1 MVNKWINFAVQGNLY
16 KRGHLTNFLD
26 QLNEA
31 QRKPVEQT
39 EGPVMV
45 IAGAGSGKTRV
56 LTFRIAHLLQKG
68 VDAFNILSLTFT
80 NKAAREM
87 KERIGKLVGDS
98 EARNLWMGTFHSI
111 FARILRIEAE
121 KLGYPTN
128 FTIYDADDSKKVIAN
143 IVKEKKLDKDIYKTK
158 SVASRISSLKNNLIT
173 PKAYFQ
179 NGELQAQDS
188 AAKMPM
194 FGEIYQAYTER
205 CFRAGSMDFDDLLL
219 KTNELLYK
227 FPDVLAKYQ
236 DRFKYILVDE
246 YQDTNHSQYL
256 IVKALAAKFENICI
270 VGDDAQ
276 SIYAFRGANIR
287 NILNFQK
294 DYPDTKLFK
303 LEQNYRSTNNI
314 VQAANSIIAKNK
326 DQIEKNVWTQ
336 NNSGEKIIVH
346 KAVSDTDEGNY
357 VATNIWQTSMN
368 DGVRHDEFC
377 ILYRTNAQSRSFEDA
392 LRKKNIPYKI
402 YGGVSFY
409 QRKEIKDVLAYLRLV
424 INPKDEEAFR
434 RVINYPARGIGATT
448 LAKLTLVAEQNQ
460 WSLWEAC
467 ERLDRVPSG
476 IGAAAV
482 RKILDFT
489 TLVNSFAVLAKD
501 HDAFDMVAHVAKS
514 VGLIKVL
521 GEDKTPEGVTR
532 YENVQEL
539 LNGIKDFTE
548 QQKELEG
555 GDASLAGF
563 LADVALLTDRDN
575 EKEDDRPHVSMM
587 TIHLAKGLEYPYVY
601 IVGLEEN
608 LFPSM
613 MASGSRSDLE
623 EERRLFYV
631 ALTRAEKR
639 AHLTFAHTRYRW
651 GKLID
656 CEPSRFIDEIDESFL
671 DIRVPEFSPGFSSP
685 ELDNAFGGNYSSGLR
700 TSNSGSTTVYKGKDK
715 SWGNKRLGNGS
726 SSVQSGKNSKGG
738 QSVPP
743 KNPTLRGKVLKPVSK
758 AQGSFNASGEHLRPD
773 QLNEGLRV
781 IHERFGLGTVARLE
795 GEGADAKAIIQF
807 DNAGEKRLLLKFA
820 KVKAV

>member
-1 MVNKWINFAVQGNLY
+1 MAQ
-16 KRGHLTNFLD
+16 FLN
-26 QLNEA
+26 QLNDA
-31 QRKPVEQT
+31 QRKAVEHT
-39 EGPVMV
+39 SGPVMV

-56 LTFRIAHLLQKG
+56 LTYRIAYLLSKG

-87 KERIGKLVGDS
+87 KERIGKIVGES
-98 EARNLWMGTFHSI
+98 EAKNLWMGTFHSI

-121 KLGYPTN
+121 RLGYPTN
-128 FTIYDADDSKKVIAN
+128 FTIYDADDSKKVISN
-143 IVKEKKLDKDIYKTK
+143 IIKEKNLDKDIYKAKT
-158 SVASRISSLKNNLIT
+158 VASRISSLKNNLIT

-188 AAKMPM
+188 AAKLPM

-205 CFRAGSMDFDDLLL
+205 CFRAGAMDFDDLLL
-219 KTNELLYK
+219 KTNELLYR
-227 FPDVLAKYQ
+227 FPEILAKYQ
-236 DRFKYILVDE
+236 ERFQYILVDE

-256 IVKALAAKFENICI
+256 IVKALAAKYENICI

-294 DYPDTKLFK
+294 DYPDTRLFK
-303 LEQNYRSTNNI
+303 LEQNYRSTKTI

-326 DQIEKNVWTQ
+326 DQIEKNVWTD
-336 NNSGEKIIVH
+336 NGSGEKIVVH
-346 KAVSDTDEGNY
+346 KSVSDSDEGNY
-357 VATNIWQTSMN
+357 VATNVWQTAMN
-368 DGVRHDEFC
+368 EGASHDDFC

-402 YGGVSFY
+402 YGGLSFY

-424 INPKDEEAFR
+424 INLNDEEAFR
-434 RVINYPARGIGATT
+434 RVVNYPARGIGATT
-448 LAKLTLVAEQNQ
+448 LAKLTLAAEQQ
-460 WSLWEAC
+460 KWSLWETC
-467 ERLDRVPSG
+467 EKLNTIPSG
-476 IGAAAV
+476 IGGAAV
-482 RKILDFT
+482 KKLVDFT
-489 TLVNSFAVLAKD
+489 TLINSFAVLAKEY
-501 HDAFDMVAHVAKS
+501 DAFDMVAHVAKS

-539 LNGIKDFTE
+539 LNGIKDFAE
-548 QQKELEG
+548 QQKELDG
-555 GDASLAGF
+555 GDPSLAGF
-563 LADVALLTDRDN
+563 MADVALLTDRDN
-575 EKEDDRPHVSMM
+575 EVDDGQPKVSMM

-601 IVGLEEN
+601 IVGMEEN

-613 MASGSRSDLE
+613 LSVGSRSELE

-639 AHLTFAHTRYRW
+639 AHLTYAHTRYRW

-656 CEPSRFIDEIDESFL
+656 CEPSRFIDEIDEKFL
-671 DIRVPEFSPGFSSP
+671 DIKIPEFSPTSFSSP
-685 ELDNAFGGNYSSGLR
+685 ALDQAFGGAFGG
-700 TSNSGSTTVYKGKDK
+700 SNSSMVY
-715 SWGNKRLGNGS
+715 R
-726 SSVQSGKNSKGG
+726 GKNKDWGKKSGAKLD
-738 QSVPP
+738 PP
-743 KNPTLRGKVLKPVSK
+743 KKPAAPTLRGKTLKPVQRAGASYE
-758 AQGSFNASGEHLRPD
+758 ASGDHLRPD
-773 QLNEGLRV
+773 QLSEGMRV
-781 IHERFGLGTVARLE
+781 VHGRFGLGTVKALE
-795 GEGADAKAIIQF
+795 GEGADAKAIITF